1 MKTLSV
7 FEAAERQIDKLDPAN
22 KEYILTHPEFLE
34 RYDQIQW
41 AEDRQDGEYARRL
54 LVKMQEFIVS
64 FTDRYMTPAN
74 VKVGDGVTVQLY
86 SDAHAYTVV
95 KVTKTSVTI
104 QRDKAIKDPN
114 FKPEIVPGGFAGHCT
129 NQDKQT
135 YTYERDENG
144 QLETFRYS
152 KKWGRFQQPKAG
164 RYLTPGRHEFYD
176 YNF

>member
-1 MKTLSV
+1 MTTLSV

-22 KEYILTHPEFLE
+22 KEYILTHPEFL
-34 RYDQIQW
+34 DQLDHIQW
-41 AEDRQDGEYARRL
+41 AEDRKDEEYARRMA
-54 LVKMQEFIVS
+54 VKLQAFIVS
-64 FTDRYMTPAN
+64 FSDRFMTPAN
-74 VKVGDGVTVQLY
+74 VKVGDGVTIHFY

-135 YTYERDENG
+135 YTYEPDTDG

-152 KKWGRFQQPKAG
+152 KKWGRFQQGKNG
-164 RYLTPGRHEFYD
+164 RYLTAGRHEFYD